1 LKPKWVPAWN
11 WRSTTRADKIYLEI
25 FAWPAGVFHLEN
37 VPRKVTKA
45 YLLADSAH
53 TPLTMTASGN
63 ALDIQLPAHA
73 PDPIA
78 SVVVLETAK

>member
-1 LKPKWVPAWN
+1 VPAWS
-11 WRSTTRADKIYLEI
+11 WRSTTGADKIYLEI
-25 FAWPAGVFHLEN
+25 FAWQPGPFELPN

-45 YLLADSAH
+45 YLLADPTR
-53 TPLTMTASGN
+53 TPLKLMPFGGG
-63 ALDIQLPAHA
+63 LDVQLPAKA